1 MQNILNAPHL
11 PLADGRAPHGSTSP
25 PRNVVRPH
33 KPPRASSSPPRS
45 GELRRRPT
53 ASRRA
58 TRLREQKPPRNWE
71 FTPLEHA
78 ARSSSP
84 FAAVSAAGASVP
96 YPVSPYSIK
105 PGGSTSTPPLTLPRH
120 PFELSLSSTSPTRR
134 KVPSPCRRRAGI
146 ARPSR
151 PSFVAG
157 DHASGFPT
165 PRRSPCAH

>member
-1 MQNILNAPHL
+1 MQNVLNALNAPHL
-11 PLADGRAPHGSTSP
+11 PLADDRAPHGSTSP

-33 KPPRASSSPPRS
+33 KPPCASSSPPRS

-53 ASRRA
+53 ASRCA

-71 FTPLEHA
+71 FPPPEHA

-84 FAAVSAAGASVP
+84 FPAVSAAGTSVP
-96 YPVSPYSIK
+96 YPVSPYPIK
-105 PGGSTSTPPLTLPRH
+105 PSGSTSTPPLALPRH
-120 PFELSLSSTSPTRR
+120 PFELSLSSTT
-134 KVPSPCRRRAGI
+134 PSLCRRQAGV

-165 PRRSPCAH
+165 PHWSPCAR